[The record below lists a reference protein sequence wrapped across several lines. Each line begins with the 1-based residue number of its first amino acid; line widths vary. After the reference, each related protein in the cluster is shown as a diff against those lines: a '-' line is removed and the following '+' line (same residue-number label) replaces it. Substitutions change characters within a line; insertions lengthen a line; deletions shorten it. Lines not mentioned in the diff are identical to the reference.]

1 MLCIERGYVRRED
14 EAADIR
20 NRVHVVTVTGDEA
33 GRNQPPRISTALAS
47 QRNRRGLMRTSDATA
62 LPDRLM
68 IELTA
73 YHSLALRDALANN
86 PGIAFLAMLH
96 ALTLRLFYHYT
107 TDTCLQVEAKDTL
120 TSPFPGLADFPASTA
135 IAARHRAWEEALPD
149 KPEDLWAALQSLD
162 ADNREAL
169 FAHCAGLTINAV
181 FEPDYRASRRSAAMR
196 FQLAEALKLD
206 MTQAGWVTR
215 ADNYL
220 SRVTKSQIVAAV
232 QRSQRRED
240 RGAARRS
247 QEEGDGDRG
256 RAAAD
261 RHRLAAGTAARAAAP
276 LDEAPAAALP
286 AFLDEEEA
294 LQAA

>member
-1 MLCIERGYVRRED
+1 
-14 EAADIR
+14 
-20 NRVHVVTVTGDEA
+20 
-33 GRNQPPRISTALAS
+33 
-47 QRNRRGLMRTSDATA
+47 
-62 LPDRLM
+62 M

-96 ALTLRLFYHYT
+96 AMTLRLFYHYT
-107 TDTCLQVEAKDTL
+107 TDTCLQVEAKDSL

-135 IAARHRAWEEALPD
+135 IAARHRAWEEALPE

-181 FEPDYRASRRSAAMR
+181 YEPHMRVSQKRRHA

-220 SRVTKSQIVAAV
+220 EPRHQIPDRRRR
-232 QRSQRRED
+232 QRSQRRGD
-240 RGAARRS
+240 RGTARRS
-247 QEEGDGDRG
+247 QEKGDGDRS
-256 RAAAD
+256 RAAAQ
-261 RHRLAAGTAARAAAP
+261 RHRLAARTAAHAGA
-276 LDEAPAAALP
+276 LDEAPAEALP
-286 AFLDEEEA
+286 AFLDERRRFKPPNDADPRVLKRTRAKSQE
-294 LQAA
+294 

>member
-1 MLCIERGYVRRED
+1 M
-14 EAADIR
+14 
-20 NRVHVVTVTGDEA
+20 TVTGGDDDDGEPLPANFNGAGPAQSVAVPDEEED
-33 GRNQPPRISTALAS
+33 S
-47 QRNRRGLMRTSDATA
+47 SD

-73 YHSLALRDALANN
+73 YHSLALRDALAND
-86 PGIAFLAMLH
+86 PGTAFLAMLH

-107 TDTCLQVEAKDTL
+107 TDTCLQVEAKDSL

-135 IAARHRAWEEALPD
+135 IAARHHAWEEALPE
-149 KPEDLWAALQSLD
+149 KPEELWQALQSLD

-181 FEPDYRASRRSAAMR
+181 YEPHMRVSQKRRHA

-220 SRVTKSQIVAAV
+220 SRVTKSRIVAAV
-232 QRSQRRED
+232 SEAK
-240 RGAARRS
+240 GETTA
-247 QEEGDGDRG
+247 ELL
-256 RAAAD
+256 AD
-261 RHRLAAGTAARAAAP
+261 LKKKDMAIEAERLLNGTGWLPEPLRMPAP
-276 LDEAPAAALP
+276 LDEAPADVLP
-286 AFLDEEEA
+286 AFLEDQA
-294 LQAA
+294 LQAAE